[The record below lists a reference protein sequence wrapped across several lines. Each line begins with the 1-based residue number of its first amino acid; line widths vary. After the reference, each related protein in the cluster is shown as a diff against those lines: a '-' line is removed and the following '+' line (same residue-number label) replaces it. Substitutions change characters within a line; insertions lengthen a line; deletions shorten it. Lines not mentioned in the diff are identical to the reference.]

1 MSQTGLRYSLG
12 MTRGSKNVVADKE
25 NGRCAEMKGST
36 SFEVIWMRIAF
47 HSTVYVPPSGG

>member
-12 MTRGSKNVVADKE
+12 MTRGSKNVVANKE